1 MLDDFAGIRLDVGSG
16 AATRAGWY
24 GIDSRAHPAVALP
37 WDLEQIPWP
46 LPDGCALEAFAGF
59 VVNRINPARWGFV
72 AFMDELHRLL
82 KPGGVLNIVAYYG
95 CNHRYQSDPAACNP
109 INENTLL
116 YFDPAHRSGLWHVY
130 QPQPWMIT
138 RQVWAADG
146 NLEATIVK
154 RT

>member
-59 VVNRINPARWGFV
+59 VVNRVNPARWGFV
-72 AFMDELHRLL
+72 AFMDEVHRLL

-109 INENTLL
+109 ITENTLL

-130 QPQPWMIT
+130 QPQPWMIA
-138 RQVWAADG
+138 RQVWAVDG